1 MNKAVE
7 FVQAK
12 VDEFGRKLFS
22 FDGKVTKRLQIIN
35 PSEAVGKNID
45 EIESIK
51 GYKIITPKNGI
62 KHLRR
67 EKGMTDKLEKLS
79 VNKDGIIIKIEKKS
93 IRNVP
98 TNNGKWKGIR
108 GNSKWIPNRKFIPK
122 KHNKPNDTWG
132 TILNRYNIDGIVYK
146 NGHPDFSSISK
157 GNVTISNFSTN
168 RYGPGGNFEQADEAL
183 AALRTRKGKPCSGVE
198 VRIWRKENNYTWHE
212 EMDCMS
218 MKKIPL
224 EIHGNMAHD
233 GGVAI
238 KKNMQKQ
245 SSEVEYDE

>member
-1 MNKAVE
+1 MDKAVD

-12 VDEFGRKLFS
+12 VDEFGWKLSS

-79 VNKDGIIIKIEKKS
+79 VNKDGIIIKIEEKS

-98 TNNGKWKGIR
+98 NLLRVFLMLKPKLLYLLL
-108 GNSKWIPNRKFIPK
+108 KFLQS
-122 KHNKPNDTWG
+122 NQ
-132 TILNRYNIDGIVYK
+132 
-146 NGHPDFSSISK
+146 IS
-157 GNVTISNFSTN
+157 
-168 RYGPGGNFEQADEAL
+168 EL
-183 AALRTRKGKPCSGVE
+183 
-198 VRIWRKENNYTWHE
+198 
-212 EMDCMS
+212 
-218 MKKIPL
+218 
-224 EIHGNMAHD
+224 
-233 GGVAI
+233 
-238 KKNMQKQ
+238 
-245 SSEVEYDE
+245 